1 MVEPTNTNYCHK
13 LYSSLNFSSRNCFF
27 HSQLILFFLFDIHT
41 FTSLIL
47 FFFSKIPS
55 IPFYHVYLSENGLFF
70 YCFSLSLIYLK
81 SVKFS
86 MHHILLWEIHW
97 VATKH
102 LFLKLHTSSHRR
114 CGLWLREFISLNS
127 VIKTTFRKVISVII
141 KEKFTILRYII
152 NR

>member
-13 LYSSLNFSSRNCFF
+13 LYSPLNFSSRNFFF
-27 HSQLILFFLFDIHT
+27 HSQLILFFSFDIHT

-55 IPFYHVYLSENGLFF
+55 IPFYHVYLSENGLFLLF
-70 YCFSLSLIYLK
+70 LSLSLIYLK
-81 SVKFS
+81 SIKFLI
-86 MHHILLWEIHW
+86 HHMLFWEIHW

-102 LFLKLHTSSHRR
+102 LFQKLHTSPHRR
-114 CGLWLREFISLNS
+114 CGLWLREFISPNY
-127 VIKTTFRKVISVII
+127 VIKTTFREVISVVI